1 MNFLAPLAFA
11 FAASIPVVIVFYLL
25 KRKRVV
31 KLVSSTL
38 LWQKFL
44 ADTQASAPFQKL
56 RKNWLLYLQILLL
69 ALAVLALTR
78 PFFATTAKPAQLR
91 VVILDGSASMQATDE
106 SPSRFEKARAEA
118 LKWVDSL
125 EPTDQM
131 VVLLAGANTEVKQS
145 ATSEKAALRR
155 ALQACA
161 PADSPTRLV
170 PALKMAESLVRDHSS
185 SEIHLFSDG
194 AVPELAEFENKAL
207 PLVYHKVGSRAEN
220 LGITA
225 LDVRA
230 NPEDPK
236 QRAVYV
242 NVANVSSNTL
252 TADLELLLD
261 GQLVNTVPLNIPG
274 QQTAPQVFKAT
285 QSKDGVFTVRLTS
298 KDDLAADNEASIVSL
313 LPKPVNVLLVTRG
326 NRLLDK
332 ALRAVA
338 NVNLAVANDLTDA
351 GAGFDFIVLDGVAP
365 TAWPKGNVLAF
376 RTVNTNWIE
385 RVAVVDAPVIVD
397 WKSTHPLLRYAG
409 FDNVQ
414 IVQSLIPVSGTGGA
428 PVTGA
433 SAGPGRT
440 GGTPVPL
447 VPSWAVSILEAP
459 QAPLI
464 LAGELGRQRI
474 VWVGFDP
481 LESNWPLRVSFP
493 IFIANA
499 VEWLNPANAKN
510 SQLLIKA
517 GDPFRL
523 ALAEPVKSAEVKLP
537 DGKTAT
543 LNVEGANEIVFGD
556 TARQGVYHLRAGT
569 NEITF
574 CADLL
579 DAAES
584 NIRPRDE
591 LKFGEYTRVTATT
604 VQRTNMELWRTLA
617 AIGLAVLLFE
627 WWWYHRRTV

>member
-1 MNFLAPLAFA
+1 VSFLSPLAFA

-91 VVILDGSASMQATDE
+91 VVILDGSASMQAVDE
-106 SPSRFEKARAEA
+106 SPSRFERARTEA

-131 VVLLAGANTEVKQS
+131 VVLLAGANTEVKRS

-155 ALQACA
+155 ALQACG
-161 PADSPTRLV
+161 PSDSPTRLV
-170 PALKMAESLVRDHSS
+170 PALKMAESLVRDRRSA
-185 SEIHLFSDG
+185 EIHLFSDG
-194 AVPELAEFENKAL
+194 AVPELSDFENKAL
-207 PLVYHKVGSRAEN
+207 PLVYHKVGQRADN

-225 LDVRA
+225 LDARA
-230 NPEDPK
+230 NPEDAT
-236 QRAVYV
+236 QRAIYAS
-242 NVANVSSNTL
+242 VANFSSNTL
-252 TADLELLLD
+252 SADLELYFQSSGGDARSLLE
-261 GQLVNTVPLNIPG
+261 TRPLTIPG
-274 QQTAPQVFKAT
+274 QQTAPQVFKAS
-285 QSKDGVFTVRLTS
+285 QAKDGVFTVRLTS

-326 NRLLDK
+326 NRLLEK

-351 GAGFDFIVLDGVAP
+351 GAAFDFIVLDGVVP

-376 RTVNTNWIE
+376 RTVNTNWVE
-385 RVAVVDAPVIVD
+385 RVAAVEAPVIVD

-414 IVQSLIPVSGTGGA
+414 IVQSLTARA
-428 PVTGA
+428 PT
-433 SAGPGRT
+433 
-440 GGTPVPL
+440 
-447 VPSWAVSILEAP
+447 WAVSILEAP

-464 LAGELGRQRI
+464 LAGDLGRQRI

-499 VEWLNPANAKN
+499 VDWLNPANAKN

-537 DGKTAT
+537 DGSTKQLTVDATA
-543 LNVEGANEIVFGD
+543 NGIVFGD

-569 NEITF
+569 NEVTF
-574 CADLL
+574 CANLL
-579 DAAES
+579 DSAES

>member
-1 MNFLAPLAFA
+1 LNFLSPLAFA
-11 FAASIPVVIVFYLL
+11 FAAAIPVVIVFYLL

-69 ALAVLALTR
+69 LLAVLALAR
-78 PFFATTAKPAQLR
+78 PYFATTAKPAQLR

-106 SPSRFEKARAEA
+106 SPSRFEKARTEA

-131 VVLLAGANTEVKQS
+131 VVLLAGANTETIQA
-145 ATSEKAALRR
+145 ATSQKADLRR
-155 ALQACA
+155 ALQTCQ
-161 PADSPTRLV
+161 PTDSPTRLV
-170 PALKMAESLVRDHSS
+170 PALKTAESLVRDRKSA
-185 SEIHLFSDG
+185 EIHLFSDG
-194 AVPELAEFENKAL
+194 AVPELVEFENKAL
-207 PLVYHKVGSRAEN
+207 PLIYHKVGQRADN

-225 LDVRA
+225 LDARA
-230 NPEDPK
+230 NPEDAT
-236 QRAVYV
+236 QRAIYTSVV
-242 NVANVSSNTL
+242 NVSSNMMST
-252 TADLELLLD
+252 DLELLLD
-261 GQLVNTVPLNIPG
+261 GQLINTVALSIPG
-274 QQTAPQVFKAT
+274 QQPAPHVFKAT
-285 QSKDGVFTVRLTS
+285 QAKDGVFTVRLSS

-326 NRLLDK
+326 NRLLEK

-338 NVNLAVANDLTDA
+338 NVQLAVANDLTDT
-351 GAGFDFIVLDGVAP
+351 GAGFDFIVLDGVTP
-365 TAWPKGNVLAF
+365 TAWPAGNVLAF
-376 RTVNTNWIE
+376 HTANTNWVENIANVE
-385 RVAVVDAPVIVD
+385 APVIVD
-397 WKSTHPLLRYAG
+397 WKSTHPLLRYAS

-414 IVQSLIPVSGTGGA
+414 IVQSLTPRN
-428 PVTGA
+428 
-433 SAGPGRT
+433 GP
-440 GGTPVPL
+440 PP
-447 VPSWAVSILEAP
+447 WAVSILEAP

-464 LAGELGRQRI
+464 VAGDLGRQRI

-523 ALAEPVKSAEVKLP
+523 ALTEPVKTAEVKLP
-537 DGKTAT
+537 DGKTTT
-543 LNVEGANEIVFGD
+543 LNNLDGANEIVFGD
-556 TARQGVYHLRAGT
+556 TAKQGIYQLRVGT
-569 NEITF
+569 NVVTF
-574 CADLL
+574 CANLL
-579 DAAES
+579 DSAES
-584 NIRPRDE
+584 NIRPREE
-591 LKFGEYTRVTATT
+591 LKFGEYTRVEATT

-617 AIGLAVLLFE
+617 AIGLMVLLFE